1 MAQDIL
7 NEIIEKRKAD
17 IARLGICFGFERPT
31 RKRPLHPFIEKAGT
45 ILEVKRSSPSKGNIA
60 MGLDPAET
68 ARIYAQAGTG
78 AISVLTESHYFNG
91 SLADILKVAEAAPDC
106 AILRKDFLLYPEEV
120 DVAYDFGADA
130 VLLIARILSDETLLQ
145 MATRTAAL
153 GMTPFVEVRTEDD
166 LRKLKKIRATVDC
179 VAGVNSRDLKNF
191 HIDSL
196 IPAEFID
203 ELGERAVFESG
214 IQTAKDAAFAR
225 RLGFAGVLIGEA
237 AAKNQ
242 PAVQKLVEGFLHAKP
257 DGFGKFWKRIA
268 QMRKSL
274 RTRNPGQPIVKI
286 CGITNAD
293 DALLAAELGANLLG
307 FVFSAQSPRK
317 TNTAEAQDVIAQVK
331 KQFGKDAPL
340 CVGVVT
346 EHESPEENEALG
358 LANGG
363 ILDAIQ
369 FHGCE
374 IPAELESA
382 DFGYYKA
389 VRLKSSDE
397 AQELAN
403 HFQHGIP
410 RALVDAYSPEA
421 LGGTG
426 KRIDGETLQ
435 TLSSQTALW
444 MAGGISADNIQEIVK
459 SFHPELVDLSSALE
473 SFPGKKSAEKMRAF
487 CRAVR

>member
-1 MAQDIL
+1 MARDIL

-153 GMTPFVEVRTEDD
+153 SMTPFVEVRTEDD

-237 AAKNQ
+237 AAQNQ
-242 PAVQKLVEGFLHAKP
+242 PAAQKLVEGFLHAKP

-487 CRAVR
+487 FRAVR